1 MKQGNR
7 SDLRSVRNRSVQP
20 KNFKKIIDI
29 EIKEVWSKITEK
41 NETCKMMDEN
51 FVSLVEEA
59 EKKKVI
65 NLVVQANELKR
76 KNEET
81 EEQRKKLQ
89 EALKVMIEKEK
100 KLFKEL
106 NKPIGL
112 C

>member
-1 MKQGNR
+1 
-7 SDLRSVRNRSVQP
+7 
-20 KNFKKIIDI
+20 
-29 EIKEVWSKITEK
+29 
-41 NETCKMMDEN
+41 MDEN

-65 NLVVQANELKR
+65 NLAVQANELKR
-76 KNEET
+76 TNEET

>member
-1 MKQGNR
+1 
-7 SDLRSVRNRSVQP
+7 
-20 KNFKKIIDI
+20 
-29 EIKEVWSKITEK
+29 
-41 NETCKMMDEN
+41 MDEN

-65 NLVVQANELKR
+65 NLVVKANELKR

>member
-1 MKQGNR
+1 
-7 SDLRSVRNRSVQP
+7 
-20 KNFKKIIDI
+20 
-29 EIKEVWSKITEK
+29 
-41 NETCKMMDEN
+41 MMDEN

-65 NLVVQANELKR
+65 NLVVKANELKR

>member
-1 MKQGNR
+1 
-7 SDLRSVRNRSVQP
+7 
-20 KNFKKIIDI
+20 
-29 EIKEVWSKITEK
+29 
-41 NETCKMMDEN
+41 MDEN

>member
-1 MKQGNR
+1 
-7 SDLRSVRNRSVQP
+7 
-20 KNFKKIIDI
+20 
-29 EIKEVWSKITEK
+29 
-41 NETCKMMDEN
+41 MDEN

-81 EEQRKKLQ
+81 KEQRKKLQ

>member
-1 MKQGNR
+1 
-7 SDLRSVRNRSVQP
+7 
-20 KNFKKIIDI
+20 
-29 EIKEVWSKITEK
+29 
-41 NETCKMMDEN
+41 MDEN

-81 EEQRKKLQ
+81 EEQRIKLQ